1 MDTPTILLVAA
12 ASLEIEPLLVD
23 AQRIEENFYTINVNK
38 ILIDVLITGLG
49 STAMTYY
56 LTKQLQNRKYSFVV
70 LLGVAGAYSHQFQ
83 LGDVV
88 FVKSERFADL
98 GILEDNKFTSLF
110 DMQLCEDDTFPFI
123 NGKLDNYTLI
133 NNKIIEQLPVVKGN
147 TVQSIRPSI
156 NSAICSNTDIESM
169 EGASFFYVCMLE
181 KQAFVQ
187 LRAISNYVG
196 EQNKKHWNI
205 PLAVTKLTN
214 TFKDVIN
221 EFTVTD

>member
-1 MDTPTILLVAA
+1 MNTPTILLVAA
-12 ASLEIEPLLVD
+12 ASLEIEPLLLD
-23 AQRIEENFYTINVNK
+23 AQRIEENFYTLKVNN

-88 FVKSERFADL
+88 CVKSERFADL

-110 DMQLCEDDTFPFI
+110 DMQLCENEFPFVK
-123 NGKLDNYTLI
+123 GKLDNYTLI
-133 NNKIIEQLPVVKGN
+133 NNKTIEQLPVVKGN
-147 TVQSIRPSI
+147 TVQSIRPFI
-156 NSAICSNTDIESM
+156 NPVIRSNTDIESM

-187 LRAISNYVG
+187 LRAISNYAG

-214 TFKDVIN
+214 TFIDVIN